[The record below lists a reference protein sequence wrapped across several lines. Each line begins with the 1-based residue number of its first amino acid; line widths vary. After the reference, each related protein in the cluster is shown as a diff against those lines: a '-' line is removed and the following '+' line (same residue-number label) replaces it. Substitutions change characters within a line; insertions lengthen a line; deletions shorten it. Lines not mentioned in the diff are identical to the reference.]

1 MKTLMVPGDR
11 QEILE
16 RVHNLRLDSPR
27 QWGRMS
33 AHQAI
38 CHLNDSFLAVL
49 GEKPVSPAT
58 GWFQR
63 SVMKW
68 VALKTPMP
76 WPKDLK
82 TRPEMD
88 QTVSGTKP
96 VDFDYDRAALCAST
110 ERFVSAVQWAPHPI
124 FGPMVAEEWMR
135 WGYLH
140 MDHHLRQFG
149 C

>member
-16 RVHNLRLDSPR
+16 RLRTLKPDSAR
-27 QWGRMS
+27 RWGRMS

-38 CHLNDSFLAVL
+38 CHLNDSFLGVL
-49 GEKPVSPAT
+49 GEKAVSPAT
-58 GWFQR
+58 SWFHR

-68 VALKTPMP
+68 VALNTPMP

-88 QTVSGTKP
+88 QAVGGTAP
-96 VDFDYDRAALCAST
+96 IDFELDRQKLCALT
-110 ERFVSAVQWAPHPI
+110 ERFAQAAQWSPHPI
-124 FGPMVAEEWMR
+124 FGSMLPKEWMR

>member
-16 RVHNLRLDSPR
+16 RVRNLKPDSPR
-27 QWGRMS
+27 RWGRMTP
-33 AHQAI
+33 HQAV

-49 GEKPVSPAT
+49 GDKPVSLST
-58 GWFQR
+58 NWFKR
-63 SVMKW
+63 TLMKW
-68 VALKTPMP
+68 VALQTPMP

-88 QTVSGTKP
+88 QLSGGTQP
-96 VDFDYDRAALCAST
+96 VDFEYDRSALCASMD
-110 ERFVSAVQWAPHPI
+110 RFVSAVQWAPHPM
-124 FGPMVAEEWMR
+124 FGQMVAEEWMR